1 MFGIICHY
9 FFCSNWEL
17 IQSFLNLI
25 LPSLIQFVARKIV
38 LGRITFFYFPSTQ
51 KFKFHHVSY
60 IYLVKSLKL
69 AVLVFSQNFVHDFT
83 LFVINVQFPFLTP
96 LSLSSNFCREMYT
109 SSYATN
115 CIMSYITIFLL
126 SNSLSHRGLKYLTNT

>member
-38 LGRITFFYFPSTQ
+38 LGRITFFYFPSMKK
-51 KFKFHHVSY
+51 KFLKFHMTLTDNKIV
-60 IYLVKSLKL
+60 VWLKL
-69 AVLVFSQNFVHDFT
+69 S
-83 LFVINVQFPFLTP
+83 
-96 LSLSSNFCREMYT
+96 
-109 SSYATN
+109 
-115 CIMSYITIFLL
+115 
-126 SNSLSHRGLKYLTNT
+126 